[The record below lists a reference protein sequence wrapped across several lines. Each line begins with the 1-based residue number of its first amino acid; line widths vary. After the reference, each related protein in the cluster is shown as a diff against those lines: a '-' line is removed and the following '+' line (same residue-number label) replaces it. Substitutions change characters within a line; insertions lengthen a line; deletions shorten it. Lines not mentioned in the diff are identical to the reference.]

1 MWSHERIVWI
11 HGPESRP
18 LIREYETD
26 LRDGMFAE
34 PAVRA
39 LDEGGELQGVCK
51 VHLLQKYVCIERVVL
66 VKVRV
71 VLEEAARTGNA
82 HDLIVRCDVRLE
94 SQRNV
99 RAHVHLVLATAHGDE
114 VIPLQE

>member
-1 MWSHERIVWI
+1 
-11 HGPESRP
+11 
-18 LIREYETD
+18 
-26 LRDGMFAE
+26 
-34 PAVRA
+34 
-39 LDEGGELQGVCK
+39 
-51 VHLLQKYVCIERVVL
+51 VL

-82 HDLIVRCDVRLE
+82 PDLIVRCDVRLE